1 MRVVRPRCLLRAPCK
16 RMLWIMK
23 IAQSFHSRPGFF
35 QRRAIVPVAFFL
47 LIAHALPFL
56 ASDKLTSRAQR
67 AQGKPRR
74 VIVISL
80 DGLDARYINR
90 RDEFGLKI
98 PNLRRLIAEGIVAE
112 GVISVFPSV
121 TYPAHTTIV
130 TGAHPARHGIYGN
143 ELLDAPEGT
152 AQREWYWY
160 ARDIRAQT
168 LWDVARRRGLKVGLV
183 SWPVGVGAG
192 DYNVPEIIRFGG
204 TLMDTLAR
212 IKKNSIP
219 QDLVGEMERRDI
231 ELYGETPLY
240 AKATKD
246 EQDDMRTHMAEYI
259 ITQRRPEM
267 MFVHLFDLDHFE
279 HDKGP
284 FTPEAFAI
292 LEKSDA
298 YVGRILE
305 AARRAGTLNETAI
318 FIVSD
323 HGFLPISKQMHPG
336 VLLERAGLLKVR
348 QGADEK
354 GTPAVVTE
362 WRALPFVTNGSCAII
377 LRDENDAETRRRV
390 LDIFRPLASREG
402 SGVREVLTGRELRAL
417 GANPRAAL
425 MLDAADGYAFGTNYT
440 GEPVTAHPQRGAHGY
455 LPTRPGYFASFIAS
469 GAGVG
474 RGARLGTIR
483 MIDIGPTIA
492 RTLRLKLRDAE
503 GRALKL
509 E

>member
-1 MRVVRPRCLLRAPCK
+1 MMQPPDAIDFHSLITL
-16 RMLWIMK
+16 MK
-23 IAQSFHSRPGFF
+23 IDSSFRSRLTSFPRRAAGLVALFLLAASTLF
-35 QRRAIVPVAFFL
+35 YASGKAAPSPARQAEGKARRAI
-47 LIAHALPFL
+47 I
-56 ASDKLTSRAQR
+56 
-67 AQGKPRR
+67 
-74 VIVISL
+74 ISL

-98 PNLRRLIAEGIVAE
+98 PNLRRLMAE
-112 GVISVFPSV
+112 GVAARGIVSVFPSV

-130 TGAHPARHGIYGN
+130 TGASPARHGIYGN
-143 ELLDAPEGT
+143 ELLDAPVG
-152 AQREWYWY
+152 AAWREWYWY
-160 ARDIRAQT
+160 ARDIRAET
-168 LWDVARRRGLKVGLV
+168 LWDAARKRGLKVGLV

-192 DYNVPEIIRFGG
+192 DYNVPEIIKFGG

-240 AKATKD
+240 GKATKD
-246 EQDDMRTHMAEYI
+246 EQDDMRTRMAEYI
-259 ITQRRPEM
+259 ITEKRPEL
-267 MFVHLFDLDHFE
+267 MFVHLFDLDHFQ

-305 AARRAGTLNETAI
+305 AARRAGTLNETAV

-323 HGFLPISKQMHPG
+323 HGFLPVSKQMHPG
-336 VLLERAGLLKVR
+336 VLLERAGLLRVR
-348 QGADEK
+348 EERGEK
-354 GTPAVVTE
+354 GKPAVVVTE

-377 LRDENDAETRRRV
+377 LRDENDAGTRRKV

-402 SGVREVLTGRELRAL
+402 SGIRQALAGGSLRAL

-440 GEPVTAHPQRGAHGY
+440 GELVTENPQRGAHGY
-455 LPTRPGYFASFIAS
+455 LPTRPGYKASFIA
-469 GAGVG
+469 AGLEIR
-474 RGARLGTIR
+474 RGTRLGTIR

-492 RTLRLKLRDAE
+492 RLLRLTLRDAE

-509 E
+509 Q